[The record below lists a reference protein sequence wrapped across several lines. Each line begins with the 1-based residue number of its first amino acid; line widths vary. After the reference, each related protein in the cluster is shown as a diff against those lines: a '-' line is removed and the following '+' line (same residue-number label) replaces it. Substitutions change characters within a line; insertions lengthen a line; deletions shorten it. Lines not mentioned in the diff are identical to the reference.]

1 MRMTRAQRDAIV
13 AHAERDAP
21 NECCGYLSAK
31 DGVVQEVFEAE
42 NDMRSPY
49 GYRFGMDALLGLNEL
64 EDDGFEVGVYHS
76 HPRSPAEPS
85 QQDINLTSDLTKHWT
100 QLIVS
105 LRNGGGEQAD
115 LRAWKIADG
124 RVQEQEIDYVD

>member
-1 MRMTRAQRDAIV
+1 MTRAQRDAIV

-21 NECCGYLSAK
+21 NECCGYLRAK
-31 DGVVQEVFEAE
+31 EDVVQEVFEAE
-42 NDMRSPY
+42 NTRHSPY
-49 GYRFGMDALLGLNEL
+49 GYTLGMDALLAVNEL
-64 EDDGFEVGVYHS
+64 EDEGFEVGIYHS

-85 QQDINLTSDLTKHWT
+85 QQDINTVSDLTKHWT

-105 LRNGGGEQAD
+105 LQNGGGEQAD

-124 RVQEQEIDYVD
+124 RVQEQKIILAD